1 MLCARRVCNSRV
13 CCPLSCCCE
22 VKRAVRVT
30 FAARTRAGR
39 LVCKQ
44 ELFMEFGNPESRDE
58 ATGIY
63 SGCSDKGEC
72 LIYTEKGD
80 LIGRSQCM

>member
-1 MLCARRVCNSRV
+1 MRHARVRGVRCAR
-13 CCPLSCCCE
+13 
-22 VKRAVRVT
+22 
-30 FAARTRAGR
+30 
-39 LVCKQ
+39 KQ

-58 ATGIY
+58 ATGVY

-80 LIGRSQCM
+80 LIGRSVYARRRRGRGAGLLALAGEGIV